1 MVKVNRINISQ
12 IEGGYSDDS
21 DKRPNGEMALY
32 NDDNGGF
39 DLVIHDG
46 VNSTN
51 LNKVLGK
58 GKLYG
63 HGADSADGNG
73 YDTIKLIPDIPA
85 YNGGSNQYI
94 IIDPT
99 GPNHV
104 HIRAG
109 GTIDNSNSELI
120 VGGENSNVKIG
131 AGTNPE
137 ITIESNNNTWA
148 FGTDG
153 ALTVPGVIQ
162 NANSFEIKAG
172 TAASTVEFL
181 GQIDN
186 GFGDGPGATLHVTS
200 MINGTITDGM
210 TIYGAGLPT
219 EGWVLQFGTVMAP
232 QGNGGTGNYYLP
244 GANYLIG
251 SQSFNNGDAPN
262 STWIFATS
270 GNLTIPGSISFPDGS
285 VQTSAPTNLPTVVQ
299 LGSVSGTINTDATL
313 GDIFDLTLAA
323 SGTLAN
329 PASGVDGQSLRWRI
343 THDANNL
350 TLNFGDKF
358 KIPSSASSPLPISS
372 TSGSMDLL
380 GATYDQSRDK
390 WDVISFVPG
399 Y

>member
-85 YNGGSNQYI
+85 YNGGSDQYI

-99 GPNHV
+99 GPNHI

-120 VGGENSNVKIG
+120 LGGENSNVKIG
-131 AGTNPE
+131 AGSNPQ
-137 ITIESNNNTWA
+137 ITVESNSNSWI

-153 ALTVPGVIQ
+153 ALTVPGVVQ
-162 NANSFEIKAG
+162 NDNSFEIKAG
-172 TAASTVEFL
+172 NATNTVEFL

-186 GFGDGPGATLHVTS
+186 GFGDGPGATLHITS
-200 MINGTITDGM
+200 NVYGTITDGM
-210 TIYGAGLPT
+210 IIYGAGLP
-219 EGWVLQFGTVMAP
+219 A
-232 QGNGGTGNYYLP
+232 
-244 GANYLIG
+244 
-251 SQSFNNGDAPN
+251 
-262 STWIFATS
+262 
-270 GNLTIPGSISFPDGS
+270 
-285 VQTSAPTNLPTVVQ
+285 
-299 LGSVSGTINTDATL
+299 
-313 GDIFDLTLAA
+313 
-323 SGTLAN
+323 
-329 PASGVDGQSLRWRI
+329 
-343 THDANNL
+343 
-350 TLNFGDKF
+350 
-358 KIPSSASSPLPISS
+358 
-372 TSGSMDLL
+372 
-380 GATYDQSRDK
+380 
-390 WDVISFVPG
+390 
-399 Y
+399 